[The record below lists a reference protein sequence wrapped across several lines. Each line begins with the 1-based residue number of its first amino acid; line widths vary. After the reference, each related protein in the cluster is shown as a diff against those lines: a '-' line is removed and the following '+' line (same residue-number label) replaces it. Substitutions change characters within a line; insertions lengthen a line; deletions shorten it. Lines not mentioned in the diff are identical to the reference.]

1 MGGQEG
7 CRFTS
12 SKPNSKQMKSDQR
25 TMGPV
30 RAVTVC
36 DVTSGVVRVTVQF
49 CDRGTLRVV
58 YRDRAGGDRCFDP
71 PPPLS
76 SADVCFVSCVESV
89 EM

>member
-7 CRFTS
+7 VPVTS

-36 DVTSGVVRVTVQF
+36 DVTSGVVRVTISGVP
-49 CDRGTLRVV
+49 LA
-58 YRDRAGGDRCFDP
+58 DRAGSPSSRVGSQSL
-71 PPPLS
+71 PLMSRRSRRARS
-76 SADVCFVSCVESV
+76 SNRPSAAP
-89 EM
+89 